1 MSEAKARR
9 NDPATSW
16 EAADTV
22 RVSHD
27 KRVVI
32 WALRQMGIASDA
44 GIACKLRANP
54 TIADCST
61 EQSWRSRRA
70 ELMRDGLVEQ
80 ALEDDGSPMYRLS
93 LHNRWCRVFRLT
105 SKGRGLADLLF
116 G

>member
-9 NDPATSW
+9 NDPETSK
-16 EAADTV
+16 EAAETV

-27 KRVVI
+27 RRAVI
-32 WALRQMGIASDA
+32 WALMKMGIASDA
-44 GIACKLRANP
+44 GIACKLRDNT
-54 TIADCST
+54 TIAGFST

-80 ALEDDGSPMYRLS
+80 ALVDDGIPMYSLS
-93 LHNRWCRVFRLT
+93 LHNRWCRVFQLT
-105 SKGRGLADLLF
+105 SKGMELAKVLF

>member
-9 NDPATSW
+9 NDPDTSW

-27 KRVVI
+27 RRAVI
-32 WALRQMGIASDA
+32 WALMKMGIASDD
-44 GIACKLRANP
+44 GIARELRANP
-54 TIADCST
+54 TIADYST

-70 ELMRDGLVEQ
+70 ELMRDGYVEQ
-80 ALEDDGSPMYRLS
+80 ALMDDGIPMYTLS
-93 LHNRWCRVFRLT
+93 SHNRWCRVFGLT
-105 SKGRGLADLLF
+105 SKGMELAKVLF

>member
-1 MSEAKARR
+1 MSEATARR

-16 EAADTV
+16 EAAETV

-27 KRVVI
+27 RRAVI
-32 WALRQMGIASDA
+32 WALRQMGIASDD

-54 TIADCST
+54 TIADYST

-70 ELMRDGLVEQ
+70 ELMRDGIVEQ
-80 ALEDDGSPMYRLS
+80 ALEDDGAPMYGLS
-93 LHNRWCRVFRLT
+93 SHNRRCRVFRLT
-105 SKGRGLADLLF
+105 GKGVDLADLLF